1 MSSALDAS
9 AEVPVIAS
17 PAHLLVG
24 QWFVLHTKSR
34 QEKAVAKDLETLH
47 IQHFLPLVRY
57 RRIQGGRVRRSSVP
71 LFPGY
76 IFLCGDDEDRLAALR
91 TRRVANVLQVPDQSR
106 LKSDLGNIWRVV
118 GSEHPVD
125 LYPRL
130 RKGSRC
136 RVTRGSLSGLEGV
149 VIRRRGPWSVYVGVA
164 FLGQS
169 AELEIDPADLMILDE

>member
-1 MSSALDAS
+1 MSSS
-9 AEVPVIAS
+9 METSTQVPVIAS
-17 PAHLLVG
+17 PAESLTG
-24 QWFVLHTKSR
+24 TWFVLHTKAR
-34 QEKAVAKDLETLH
+34 QEKAVAGDLETLG

-76 IFLCGDDEDRLAALR
+76 IFLCGDDQDRLAALR
-91 TRRVANVLQVPDQSR
+91 TRRVANVLLVPDQAQ
-106 LKSDLGNIWRVV
+106 LKFDLSHIWKAVD
-118 GSEHPVD
+118 SEHPVD

-130 RKGSRC
+130 RKGTRC

-149 VIRRRGPWSVYVGVA
+149 VIRRKGPWSVYVGVA

-169 AELEIDPADLMILDE
+169 AELEIDPADLMILDD